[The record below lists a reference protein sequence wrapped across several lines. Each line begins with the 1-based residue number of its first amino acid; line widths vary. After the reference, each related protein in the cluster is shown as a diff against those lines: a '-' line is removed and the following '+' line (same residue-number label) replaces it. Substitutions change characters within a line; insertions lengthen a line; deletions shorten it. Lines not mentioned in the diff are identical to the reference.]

1 VRLDFDLVTRYDD
14 VTLSRGEIFKDPTNR
29 TAKNPSV
36 RQFDDRLEAMDTNHP
51 AIERCV
57 GCLDLYRLDGIWM
70 LWGYHI
76 GFDSSAA
83 SQIALTGD
91 ALGVLGID
99 FVFGIGELF
108 GQSAFATLT
117 LVSFSK
123 L

>member
-1 VRLDFDLVTRYDD
+1 
-14 VTLSRGEIFKDPTNR
+14 
-29 TAKNPSV
+29 
-36 RQFDDRLEAMDTNHP
+36 MDTNHP